1 MAACCARRRAL
12 AAALKTRGLRAGDKV
27 ALLMPNGY
35 QTASLF
41 LGAMIGGF
49 VVTPLNLRS
58 SRAGLAYAL
67 DHCDCKILF
76 ASPAQS
82 AQLAEALPLMSR
94 KIAIETIDVDASQLF
109 PDAPE
114 GFELE
119 PLDENAPALL
129 MYTSGTTGT
138 PKGVLLTHRNLVAAA
153 ASVAKWHGLHPGD
166 RVLSSLPLYHING
179 QVIGTLAP
187 FLSGGSIV
195 APHAFSVSS
204 WWGDVEAYRCTWI
217 NMVPTIIAYLL
228 NAAAG
233 APPRR
238 FPDLR
243 FGRSASAPLPPEHH
257 RAFEESFGV
266 PVIEGMGM
274 TESASVTFC
283 NPMQLE
289 RRKYGSVGLPCG
301 VEAFI
306 ADAKGRELPN
316 GEAGEIRFRG
326 PNVMGGYYKS
336 RERTLEALD
345 AAGFLRTGD
354 LGFRDED
361 GFFFVTG
368 RLKELIIKGG
378 ENIAPARDRRSPPL
392 ASGDPRSRRRRH
404 SRRRLRPGDPVG
416 HRAQAGCAL
425 ERRGIASPL
434 PHPSRPLQDA
444 EILHLPPRAAEGP
457 LREGAAARDCRG
469 VDEAGLSQEGLAND
483 ASSLSPE
490 PNRENGSRFPDK
502 IMLNSIDRGAC
513 VRFHRGR
520 KRKLSRTNRSVVALE
535 PAAVILS
542 KTVSRS
548 KTFRNMPLLFA
559 YKAESSIGWGTSCPC
574 RQLDGPAF

>member
-1 MAACCARRRAL
+1 MNDETTVRVTPSTGLARQPVNAARRTLRDIALDHAGSQGSAPFLIAPDHAQEPGRVLSYDGLLREARAL
-12 AAALKTRGLRAGDKV
+12 AAELKARGLRAGDKV

-41 LGAMIGGF
+41 VGAMIGGF
-49 VVTPLNLRS
+49 VATPLNLRS

-76 ASPAQS
+76 TTPAQS
-82 AQLAEALPLMSR
+82 AELGEALPLVAR
-94 KIAIETIDVDASQLF
+94 KITIETIEVDAGQLF
-109 PDAPE
+109 PDAP
-114 GFELE
+114 GSFEFE

-153 ASVAKWHGLHPGD
+153 TSVAKWHGLQPND

-179 QVIGTLAP
+179 QVIGTLTP

-204 WWGDVEAYRCTWI
+204 WWRDVEAYRCTWI

-238 FPDLR
+238 FPELR
-243 FGRSASAPLPPEHH
+243 FGRSASAPLPPDQH

-274 TESASVTFC
+274 TESASLVFC
-283 NPMQLE
+283 NPMQLA

-306 ADAKGRELPN
+306 ADPQGRELPT
-316 GEAGEIRFRG
+316 GKAGEIRFRG
-326 PNVMGGYYKS
+326 PNLMGGYYKS
-336 RERTLEALD
+336 PERSAEALD
-345 AAGFLRTGD
+345 ASGFLRTGD

-361 GFFFVTG
+361 GFFFITG

-378 ENIAPARDRRSPPL
+378 ENIAPREIDEALLLHPAIL
-392 ASGDPRSRRRRH
+392 EAGA
-404 SRRRLRPGDPVG
+404 VG
-416 HRAQAGCAL
+416 IPDNDYGQ
-425 ERRGIASPL
+425 
-434 PHPSRPLQDA
+434 
-444 EILHLPPRAAEGP
+444 EIL
-457 LREGAAARDCRG
+457 
-469 VDEAGLSQEGLAND
+469 AGIVL
-483 ASSLSPE
+483 
-490 PNRENGSRFPDK
+490 K
-502 IMLNSIDRGAC
+502 
-513 VRFHRGR
+513 
-520 KRKLSRTNRSVVALE
+520 
-535 PAAVILS
+535 PAAQLS
-542 KTVSRS
+542 EEELRAHCMVHLGRYKTP
-548 KTFRNMPLLFA
+548 KFFA
-559 YKAESSIGWGTSCPC
+559 FLPELPKGPSGKVQRLAIAQGWTG
-574 RQLDGPAF
+574 RA